1 MKNRKQRLIL
11 EQVSNKLANLEGWN
25 NLQQPTGWINTI
37 RTAINMSLS
46 QLGKR
51 AGKTAQGVRALE
63 QREKTGAITLQSLRE
78 IAEAMDMQLVY
89 AIVPKEGLL
98 ESVVLKAA
106 DKKAREIISRTSTSM
121 GLEDQQNSPERLIK
135 ARNEKI
141 DELMDEIP
149 KFLWD

>member
-1 MKNRKQRLIL
+1 
-11 EQVSNKLANLEGWN
+11 
-25 NLQQPTGWINTI
+25 
-37 RTAINMSLS
+37 
-46 QLGKR
+46 
-51 AGKTAQGVRALE
+51 
-63 QREKTGAITLQSLRE
+63 
-78 IAEAMDMQLVY
+78 MDMQLVY